1 MAIGREAPV
10 GKRCFSQDP
19 ALRLIQPF
27 RENRCKLR
35 NPLAILQNDRLRTG
49 FIGESKHF
57 LKYSAGSHYSV
68 RSPSDFGSGELKLLL
83 CFEPSRG
90 GPRFEMI
97 AASLARK

>member
-1 MAIGREAPV
+1 
-10 GKRCFSQDP
+10 
-19 ALRLIQPF
+19 
-27 RENRCKLR
+27 
-35 NPLAILQNDRLRTG
+35 LAILQTDRLRTG
-49 FIGESKHF
+49 FIGDSKHF

-90 GPRFEMI
+90 DPRFEKI